1 MRAKG
6 AVAVPQAQLFQID
19 TSSCCAQK
27 SPIDSEPEDASCC
40 AGRKGQRCRQYGR
53 GGRNDDDE
61 DDEDADED
69 DDEDDDGDDDEDDE
83 DDDDE
88 DEAGDDDI
96 EDKLDEQDLTSR
108 QTRALH
114 RDRTSPVPAMRFQA
128 QRCEDGLNL
137 ALISGENDR

>member
-1 MRAKG
+1 MPAAVQDGRVRG
-6 AVAVPQAQLFQID
+6 A
-19 TSSCCAQK
+19 
-27 SPIDSEPEDASCC
+27 DSTAEEEE
-40 AGRKGQRCRQYGR
+40 
-53 GGRNDDDE
+53 NDDDE

-69 DDEDDDGDDDEDDE
+69 NDGDDDEDDEDDE

-114 RDRTSPVPAMRFQA
+114 RDRTSPVPAMRFA
-128 QRCEDGLNL
+128 SPEMRRWAEPCSDF
-137 ALISGENDR
+137 RRK